1 MGPWVKRAR
10 EKRFSFIRYVCVFCC
25 CLFVFGMYTTYMSCT
40 LRGQKRVPDTL
51 GYRSWV
57 LGTEPLAFAKVASV
71 LTAEPFLQPQEILVI
86 FTYLLLFC
94 FSRWFFCVV
103 IAVVEL
109 TL

>member
-1 MGPWVKRAR
+1 M
-10 EKRFSFIRYVCVFCC
+10 CVLL
-25 CLFVFGMYTTYMSCT
+25 LFVCFWHVHHLHVLYPQRPEEGARYPG
-40 LRGQKRVPDTL
+40 LQ
-51 GYRSWV
+51 V

-94 FSRWFFCVV
+94 FSRWFLCVV